1 MARFEFSGLFVII
14 LKRSTFE
21 GKWGLRL
28 VWSILSPMLY
38 GGGTFFEFA
47 WM

>member
-14 LKRSTFE
+14 LKRSTLFE

-28 VWSILSPMLY
+28 VWSIYVVSDALWWRNFL
-38 GGGTFFEFA
+38 
-47 WM
+47 